1 MSYQEKRNI
10 VSIVTGGSILAAYCL
25 YALERY
31 RSGVVAVDDLRAWA
45 VMMLVFIG
53 IGIIASIIIQI
64 VFHISLSVSIAVKKK
79 LQDENCEDQEIEKT
93 INAEM
98 IEDEMG
104 KLIELKSA
112 RIGYF
117 FASFGFVAA
126 LVSLVLKFPPIVM
139 LNIAFLTIGGA
150 SLLEGFVQLYF
161 YKRWLAHG

>member
-10 VSIVTGGSILAAYCL
+10 VSIVTGGGILAAYCL
-25 YALERY
+25 YAMGQY
-31 RSGVVAVDDLRAWA
+31 RSDAVAVDDLRSWA
-45 VMMLVFIG
+45 GLMLIFIG
-53 IGIIASIIIQI
+53 IGIVASIIIQI

-79 LQDENCEDQEIEKT
+79 LQDEKCEDREIEKT

-112 RIGYF
+112 RVGYF
-117 FASFGFVAA
+117 FAGFGFVAA
-126 LVSLVLKFPPIVM
+126 LVSLVLKFPPVVM

-150 SLLEGFVQLYF
+150 SLLEGFAQLYF
-161 YKRWLAHG
+161 YKRGLAHG